1 MISISY
7 LELMGEIRV
16 RGRAKNYNHARER
29 RENTAVELG
38 AFVAMVISGEAI
50 RNVQIGF
57 E

>member
-16 RGRAKNYNHARER
+16 RGGGKNYSHARER

-50 RNVQIGF
+50 RNVQIVF

>member
-1 MISISY
+1 
-7 LELMGEIRV
+7 MGEIRV
-16 RGRAKNYNHARER
+16 RGWGENYNHARER

-50 RNVQIGF
+50 RNVQIVF